1 MLFSSSPVL
10 YHLHSYS
17 LCPFFIFS
25 YSLPFYFSLFF
36 YFFFSLFFSS
46 LFLLHS
52 LFLGYFPLLLFIKSL
67 LSAILVYFFPHS
79 SYSLLDS
86 SCFIR
91 LLFPSSPAL
100 FPALYPSPCLARSHF
115 LSFLSSTLPFLS
127 LVTPPPPGPSST
139 VREALSP

>member
-67 LSAILVYFFPHS
+67 LSAILVYFFHIPPILFLILRVLSVCFSPH
-79 SYSLLDS
+79 LLPCS
-86 SCFIR
+86 QPFI
-91 LLFPSSPAL
+91 LLLASHALISSPSCL
-100 FPALYPSPCLARSHF
+100 LPSHFSHLLPPPLPDPALQSGKL
-115 LSFLSSTLPFLS
+115 
-127 LVTPPPPGPSST
+127 
-139 VREALSP
+139 